1 MPEDPKPADKIAQG
15 NEEATPLRDRV
26 GRFLYDNP
34 TFALTLIYIDL
45 SGIGLLYAF
54 LFYRQLGVQILDF
67 TEVGDFLLIAFRFP
81 IVILVALLSQAIALV
96 FLALTSVVQRWN
108 MGIRLYLPVIL
119 VFLTGLMIVGLA
131 FWHAEAIKQG
141 GQSNMTIH
149 PKMTVQYRQFENSTG
164 QVTIKGL
171 TFVGATQR
179 VAFFYNL
186 GDEET
191 LVIPQSQIVSMR
203 VLQQDVKLPG
213 QEE

>member
-1 MPEDPKPADKIAQG
+1 
-15 NEEATPLRDRV
+15 
-26 GRFLYDNP
+26 
-34 TFALTLIYIDL
+34 
-45 SGIGLLYAF
+45 
-54 LFYRQLGVQILDF
+54 
-67 TEVGDFLLIAFRFP
+67 
-81 IVILVALLSQAIALV
+81 
-96 FLALTSVVQRWN
+96 
-108 MGIRLYLPVIL
+108 
-119 VFLTGLMIVGLA
+119 MIVGLA